1 MEGTK
6 VDSTLN
12 LQKTSNSTQIHE
24 CFLKLKKFCRLYSA
38 KIKPAD
44 IFSFSLLSV
53 ALFDF
58 ANSVLEYYMCLGA
71 SLVTQRVKNLP
82 AVWETWVQPL
92 GWEAPVEK
100 GTLPNPVF

>member
-1 MEGTK
+1 MEATK

-38 KIKPAD
+38 KIILAD
-44 IFSFSLLSV
+44 IFSFSLLIV

-58 ANSVLEYYMCLGA
+58 ANSVLEVSQGTKTCYKAHTHL
-71 SLVTQRVKNLP
+71 SLV
-82 AVWETWVQPL
+82 WVPELQ
-92 GWEAPVEK
+92 
-100 GTLPNPVF
+100 VFEQLDH